1 MLKIRLQ
8 GTTNEMKWFI
18 KILTRDKRFV
28 ISTPSEPQN
37 IVGSNRYK
45 KIYTEIFRD
54 MEEYQRYISSKES
67 KTTSRYFGSGK
78 VFGIRNDK

>member
-18 KILTRDKRFV
+18 KILNRDKRFV
-28 ISTPSEPQN
+28 ISTPSEPQS
-37 IVGSNRYK
+37 VMGTNRYK

-54 MEEYQRYISSKES
+54 TEEYQKYIKSKES
-67 KTTSRYFGSGK
+67 NTISKYFGTGK
-78 VFGIRNDK
+78 VFGIRSDK